1 MIDGESS
8 GPLFMNN
15 VESSGPL
22 FMSNFESSGPLFMS
36 NFESPGPLFM
46 NSIKLS
52 VPFTEQLGRPPL
64 LHTVPF
70 DSPSFEM

>member
-1 MIDGESS
+1 MNNVELS

-15 VESSGPL
+15 
-22 FMSNFESSGPLFMS
+22 
-36 NFESPGPLFM
+36 
-46 NSIKLS
+46 IKLS

-64 LHTVPF
+64 LHTVPI